1 MKPTFS
7 FFSKSTRTILVHDW
21 NMFAQGPLLTAH
33 QGQDGTFLS
42 WLDELGLKDFLR
54 LYPLRQLV
62 EWGWITPQY
71 RITFPKEFFT
81 VWKNFPE
88 IPAKT
93 APKSKHYS
101 LLWDAEWYIDR
112 TDEPLWFLHPFFHPG
127 DKPGRILTEQGKGT
141 LKEPL
146 PEAFTN
152 SRGVSITPYVDYFF
166 HWQGYALVDVIRF
179 SEILPIVLN
188 TPDIDKRVASLCRL
202 VERAKQHDP
211 QGVLTVEKRWGGLA
225 EPMTWISH
233 YRTSRDAIYAFAQ
246 ENDDVRIKHRMGA
259 KALAEHFHISP
270 DGLAQTIKNR
280 FLALAQ
286 DWRRANEQGCTWT
299 IRAWPYLQKDIAAAM
314 QWLCILADRPID
326 DFLAEWRYGH
336 FGQRDWAELHVV
348 LPYEF
353 FAERERFLQDAPRYL
368 APYNALFSESKHLN
382 GERLAKTVDALR
394 VKNYPFNS
402 FLGAFRQLHDEL
414 SYRIDSKQT
423 IDFRE
428 LRPLDYYALL
438 AIRAE
443 GSLRDA
449 LENEGVLNQIAP
461 NKQGLSEYIVH
472 LSAKRG
478 LSTKAI
484 DQFRQFARDVT
495 RLHAK
500 PVDPIGEI
508 MALKLQHSPDE
519 AFLVQAFLCCTLARN
534 YFAHHH
540 YLDVELLRD
549 KKSSFM
555 LTGILITVLW
565 LLGA

>member
-1 MKPTFS
+1 
-7 FFSKSTRTILVHDW
+7 
-21 NMFAQGPLLTAH
+21 MFAQGPLLTAQ

-42 WLDELGLKDFLR
+42 WLEKLGLKDFLR

-81 VWKNFPE
+81 VWENFPE
-88 IPAKT
+88 IPAK
-93 APKSKHYS
+93 ADPESVHHS
-101 LLWDAEWYIDR
+101 LLWDSEWYIDR
-112 TDEPLWFLHPFFHPG
+112 TDEPLWFLHPFLRPG
-127 DKPGRILTEQGKGT
+127 DEPGRILTEQGNAT
-141 LKEPL
+141 LKALL
-146 PEAFTN
+146 PQTFTN
-152 SRGVSITPYVDYFF
+152 SRGVSITPYADYFF

-188 TPDIDKRVASLCRL
+188 TPDIDERVASLCRL

-211 QGVLTVEKRWGGLA
+211 RGVLTVEKRWGGLA

-233 YRTSRDAIYAFAQ
+233 YRTLRDAIYAFTQ
-246 ENDDVRIKHRMGA
+246 ENDDARARHRMGA

-280 FLALAQ
+280 LLVLAQ

-299 IRAWPYLQKDIAAAM
+299 IRAWPHLQKDIAAAM
-314 QWLCILADRPID
+314 QWLCILTDRPID
-326 DFLAEWRYGH
+326 DFLTEWRYGH

-368 APYNALFSESKHLN
+368 APYNALFSESERLN

-414 SYRIDSKQT
+414 SYRIDSKQA

-428 LRPLDYYALL
+428 LRPLDYYSLL

-449 LENEGVLNQIAP
+449 LEKEGALDRITPA
-461 NKQGLSEYIVH
+461 KQGLPEYIAH
-472 LSAKRG
+472 LGAKRG

-484 DQFRQFARDVT
+484 LEFRKLARDIT
-495 RLHAK
+495 KLHAK
-500 PVDPIGEI
+500 PTDPIREI
-508 MALKLQHSPDE
+508 MALKLDYNPHE
-519 AFLVQAFLCCTLARN
+519 AFLVQAFLCSSLARN

-540 YLDVELLRD
+540 YLDAELLRD
-549 KKSSFM
+549 KKSTFM
-555 LTGILITVLW
+555 LTGILVTVLW